1 MASIELDNVSL
12 AFPIFT
18 ARSTSLRHRLISIGT
33 GGLIG
38 ADAGGHR
45 VVTALAGVNLQLRD
59 GARVGL
65 IGHNG
70 SGKSTLM
77 RLIAGIYHPTTGSA
91 RVQGRISTIFELGVG
106 ADPDLPGLENILRIG
121 VMMGLPRAQARAL
134 IPRVAE
140 FTELGDFLDLPVRTY
155 SAGMAMR
162 LYFAMALFSDPEIL
176 LIDEVFGAGDAAFQ
190 ARAQDR
196 LEKQIFDAH
205 IFMFASH
212 SPDLI
217 RRFCSHCIVMSH
229 GTIACFAETDKALA
243 EYSRLAAAGVP
254 A

>member
-1 MASIELDNVSL
+1 MASIVLDKVSL
-12 AFPIFT
+12 NFPIFST
-18 ARSTSLRHRLISIGT
+18 KSTSIRHQLIRIGT

-38 ADAGGHR
+38 ADGGCR
-45 VVTALAGVNLQLRD
+45 VVTALQDISIDLRD

-77 RLIAGIYHPTTGSA
+77 RLIGGIYHPSSGSA
-91 RVQGRISTIFELGVG
+91 SIRGRVSTIFELGVG

-121 VMMGLPRAQARAL
+121 VMMGLTHSRVKAL
-134 IPRVAE
+134 VPQIAE
-140 FTELGDFLDLPVRTY
+140 FTELGEFLDLPVRTY

-190 ARAQDR
+190 KRALYK
-196 LEKQIFDAH
+196 LEQQIFDAH
-205 IFMFASH
+205 IFVFASH
-212 SPDLI
+212 SADLL
-217 RRFCSHCIVMSH
+217 RKFCDRCIVMHH
-229 GTIACFAETDKALA
+229 GRMVCFDETDKALT
-243 EYSRLAAAGVP
+243 EYQRVTQTQ
-254 A
+254 

>member
-1 MASIELDNVSL
+1 MAIIELDNVSL
-12 AFPIFT
+12 DFPVFT
-18 ARSTSLRHRLISIGT
+18 AKSTSLRHRLISLGT

-38 ADAGGHR
+38 SDAGGHR
-45 VVTALAGVNLQLRD
+45 VVTALSGISLKLED

-77 RLIAGIYHPTTGSA
+77 RLISGIYHPTAGTA
-91 RVQGRISTIFELGVG
+91 HVAGRISTIFELGVG
-106 ADPDLPGLENILRIG
+106 ADTDLPGLENILRIG
-121 VMMGLPRAQARAL
+121 VMMGLTHAKARAL
-134 IPRVAE
+134 IPQVAE

-162 LYFAMALFSDPEIL
+162 LYFAMALFADPEIM

-190 ARAQDR
+190 SRAQTR
-196 LEKQIFDAH
+196 LEKQIFDAQ

-212 SPDLI
+212 STDLI
-217 RRFCSHCIVMSH
+217 RRFCNRCIVMSH
-229 GTIACFAETDKALA
+229 GKMVCFGDTETALA
-243 EYSRLAAAGVP
+243 EYARIAAEDQS
-254 A
+254 

>member
-1 MASIELDNVSL
+1 MAAIELDNVSL

-18 ARSTSLRHRLISIGT
+18 ARSTSLRHKLISLGT

-45 VVTALAGVNLQLRD
+45 VVTALSNISLKLSD

-65 IGHNG
+65 IGRNG
-70 SGKSTLM
+70 AGKSTLM
-77 RLIAGIYHPTTGSA
+77 RLVAGIYHPTSGTA
-91 RVQGRISTIFELGVG
+91 RIRGRVSTIFELGVG

-121 VMMGLPRAQARAL
+121 VMMGLSHAKARAL
-134 IPRVAE
+134 VPQVAE

-190 ARAQDR
+190 ARAQER
-196 LEKQIFDAH
+196 LEQQIFDAH

-229 GTIACFAETDKALA
+229 GVMACFADTETALA
-243 EYSRLAAAGVP
+243 EYARLSATGVP